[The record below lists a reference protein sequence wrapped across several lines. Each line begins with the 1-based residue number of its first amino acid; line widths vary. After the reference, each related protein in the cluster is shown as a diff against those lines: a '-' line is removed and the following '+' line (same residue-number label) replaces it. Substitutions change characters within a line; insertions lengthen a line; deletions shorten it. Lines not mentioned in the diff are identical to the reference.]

1 MKEKSKGGDKNVIK
15 TLKLLPAWVKERE
28 IRAKKKIKEEKK
40 YFVKVIKQ
48 LGK

>member
-1 MKEKSKGGDKNVIK
+1 MKEKAKGGDKNVKK

-28 IRAKKKIKEEKK
+28 SRAKKKIKEEKK

>member
-1 MKEKSKGGDKNVIK
+1 MKNASKNEDGNVKK

-28 IRAKKKIKEEKK
+28 SRAKKKIKEEKK